1 MLNALLTL
9 ATTGISEA
17 SSFDIAGFNAVH
29 PHAVNPLMTPEE
41 PTTLTLAL
49 IGAGLVAGYAVIN
62 RVRRQQQPVI
72 AAFPATKTQNSPPR
86 SKRGAA

>member
-1 MLNALLTL
+1 MLNALITL

-17 SSFDIAGFNAVH
+17 SSFDIAGFNVIH

-49 IGAGLVAGYAVIN
+49 IGAGLIAGYAVIN
-62 RVRRQQQPVI
+62 RVRRQQPVI
-72 AAFPATKTQNSPPR
+72 AAFPTAEARISPTR

>member
-1 MLNALLTL
+1 MLDGLISL

-29 PHAVNPLMTPEE
+29 HPAANPLMTPEE

-49 IGAGLVAGYAVIN
+49 IGAGLIAGYAAVK
-62 RVRRQQQPVI
+62 RMRRQQPVV
-72 AAFPATKTQNSPPR
+72 ATFTTTTKQNAPQW